1 MLPGEQQIFNL
12 IFWNAIHYIIW
23 IQKGKELEDYYL
35 FIHATGVV
43 VLPVL
48 RPPSCDRLPQ
58 SPSLTRG
65 SLFFCNLHATG
76 AVVLPVTTFVSY
88 AEKAE

>member
-1 MLPGEQQIFNL
+1 MLHGEQQIFNL

-35 FIHATGVV
+35 FIHATG
-43 VLPVL
+43 
-48 RPPSCDRLPQ
+48 
-58 SPSLTRG
+58 
-65 SLFFCNLHATG
+65 

-88 AEKAE
+88 AGMLLSARKCEGGK